1 MLNKIKLLLLLI
13 FFLPLTILAQDNCF
27 NKTLIVF
34 KDPMLMC
41 PHLGPKIKA
50 ELNALSKCEVIEK
63 NKNELIFYSDTKA
76 SRELID
82 SLLIKKIYLPAW
94 EIDTVIY
101 YDKK

>member
-1 MLNKIKLLLLLI
+1 MRNKITLLFLSI
-13 FFLPLTILAQDNCF
+13 FILPLTIQAQDNCL
-27 NKTLIVF
+27 NKTSIVF

-50 ELNALSKCEVIEK
+50 ELNALSKCDIIEK
-63 NKNELIFYSDTKA
+63 NKNELIFFSDTKA
-76 SRELID
+76 NRKLID
-82 SLLIKKIYLPAW
+82 SLLVKKIYLPEW